1 MNELVMWKLA
11 DMLLNAVAVGL
22 ERQAVLDKVKAME
35 LEGKSAD
42 QITEAIKGMRD
53 EALKKLMET
62 LA

>member
-11 DMLLNAVAVGL
+11 DMLLNAVQVGL

-35 LEGKSAD
+35 VEGKSAD
-42 QITEAIKGMRD
+42 QITDAIKGMRD

>member
-1 MNELVMWKLA
+1 
-11 DMLLNAVAVGL
+11 
-22 ERQAVLDKVKAME
+22 VLDKVKAME